1 MVIKKGDEKMERVMN
16 ENEIRDIFARYG
28 VQDRTD
34 KNVSLEEQEFYKM
47 EIFNRNN
54 EVVEVTV
61 VFEPLNDSTIYGI
74 SINDKEEKN
83 TPQIFAHFSTKEKAV
98 EVLDKLNVYK

>member
-1 MVIKKGDEKMERVMN
+1 MEKVMN
-16 ENEIRDIFARYG
+16 ENEIRDLFTRYG
-28 VQDRTD
+28 VQDRMD

-47 EIFNRNN
+47 EVFNRNN
-54 EVVEVTV
+54 EIVEVTV

-83 TPQIFAHFSTKEKAV
+83 APQIFAHFPTKEKAV